1 MLQSTA
7 VLAGGNEMRKWFV
20 PLTLLGLGGLGAVLF
35 SQRARK
41 AFSGAMQ
48 RAPRSPKQLRE
59 WNEAAQSELKRVQE
73 ALDRIAAQMEP
84 GR

>member
-1 MLQSTA
+1 
-7 VLAGGNEMRKWFV
+7 MRRWYV

-41 AFSGAMQ
+41 LLSGAMQ
-48 RAPRSPKQLRE
+48 RAPKPPRQLRE
-59 WNEAAQSELKRVQE
+59 WNDTAQTELKRIQD
-73 ALDRIAAQMEP
+73 ALDRIAAQMEL